1 MIVDYFVSSEDVL
14 LTADIVD
21 DNDNVI
27 TSAAEGGLMFC
38 FGFIFIYL
46 FFLFFND
53 SVRPIICWTDPRQI
67 CRVDWTMAVDERGKL
82 IFRSLKGRCRGN

>member
-38 FGFIFIYL
+38 FGFIFIY
-46 FFLFFND
+46 FFYFLTILSD
-53 SVRPIICWTDPRQI
+53 QLSAGPIL
-67 CRVDWTMAVDERGKL
+67 AKFAGL
-82 IFRSLKGRCRGN
+82 IELWL

>member
-27 TSAAEGGLMFC
+27 TSAAERGLMFC

-46 FFLFFND
+46 FFYFFTILSD
-53 SVRPIICWTDPRQI
+53 QLSAGPIL
-67 CRVDWTMAVDERGKL
+67 AKFAGL
-82 IFRSLKGRCRGN
+82 IELWL